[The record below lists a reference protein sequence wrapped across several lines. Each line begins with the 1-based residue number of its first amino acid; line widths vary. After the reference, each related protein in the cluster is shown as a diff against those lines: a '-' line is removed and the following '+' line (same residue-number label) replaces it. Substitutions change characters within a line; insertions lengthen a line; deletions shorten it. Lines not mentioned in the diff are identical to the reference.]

1 MGEPPKKRRKKNKKS
16 KKVKKAVVTSSDLSG
31 KKREMSMDAQHDL
44 IDGVVDKIE
53 LKEQEKD
60 ADIELYLQ
68 NKAERKEKKE
78 QKKKDLREKFLLR
91 RMKKKQKRH
100 SDRKGTSFKKASAK
114 RVSFAL

>member
-1 MGEPPKKRRKKNKKS
+1 MGSKNVNKS
-16 KKVKKAVVTSSDLSG
+16 VVTSSDVSG

-53 LKEQEKD
+53 LKVKEKREKEQVKD

>member
-1 MGEPPKKRRKKNKKS
+1 MGSKNMG
-16 KKVKKAVVTSSDLSG
+16 KAVVTSSDVSG

-53 LKEQEKD
+53 LKVKEKRAKEQVKD

-68 NKAERKEKKE
+68 NKLERKEKKE